1 MRIIITNNGKEVINK
16 LYSSQSASDIFNN
29 SSDQTLSRNIKT
41 FIPKINPIS
50 QNNYNSVNQKN
61 LDNNIN
67 SFNDESKL
75 PIHTSNNSNLL
86 SSNNNI
92 NIIYPKMIKL
102 KDKNF
107 KMPLSF
113 VKKYMRDQNLKNDDK
128 VEVPIVTQSLNV
140 LSALEKNLS
149 NNNNNNKNQ
158 NIKNNSKLN
167 SINNS
172 NITIEEES
180 KSKTISKSNS
190 RLSSGKSGVSN
201 IYLPRIKSQYS
212 IGEIINKNCFDKLN
226 KKIKEKMDEQK
237 YDLKIDKSILRKYW
251 SAKSIFDEIK
261 KEKNKTI
268 DATNYKLIEYLMKK
282 TSISKNFLKKL
293 NKCDDEKLTQL
304 NKISGKVLIEKEIEK
319 KFNKKIREKL
329 ENQKIKETLQFRQIL
344 LKIKNKV
351 KNNIKDNHM
360 NNYLLVKDSNKA
372 VYRNVYKKFR
382 QQYWKKS
389 DNFSR
394 FFPKYQRIHYEEI

>member
-16 LYSSQSASDIFNN
+16 LYSSQSASDIFNDSN
-29 SSDQTLSRNIKT
+29 NQTFSRNNKT
-41 FIPKINPIS
+41 FIPNINPIS
-50 QNNYNSVNQKN
+50 QKNNNSVNQKN
-61 LDNNIN
+61 LVSNIN

-75 PIHTSNNSNLL
+75 PINEYNNSNLL

-92 NIIYPKMIKL
+92 NLINPKIIKL

-107 KMPLSF
+107 RMPISF
-113 VKKYMRDQNLKNDDK
+113 VKKYMRDQNQQNENK

-149 NNNNNNKNQ
+149 NNKVQ
-158 NIKNNSKLN
+158 NIKINSKLN

-172 NITIEEES
+172 IEEES
-180 KSKTISKSNS
+180 KSNSKTNS
-190 RLSSGKSGVSN
+190 RLSSGKSGVTN

-226 KKIKEKMDEQK
+226 KKIKEKINEQK
-237 YDLKIDKSILRKYW
+237 YDLKIDDKILRKYW
-251 SAKSIFDEIK
+251 SSKNILDEIN
-261 KEKNKTI
+261 KEKNKNI

-282 TSISKNFLKKL
+282 TSISGNFLKKID
-293 NKCDDEKLTQL
+293 KCDDDELNYL
-304 NKISGKVLIEKEIEK
+304 NKISGKVLIEKEVEK
-319 KFNKKIREKL
+319 NFNKRIKEKL
-329 ENQKIKETLQFRQIL
+329 ENQKIKEMVQFRQIL

-351 KNNIKDNHM
+351 NYNIKDNHM

-372 VYRNVYKKFR
+372 VYRNVFKKFR
-382 QQYWKKS
+382 RQYWKKS

-394 FFPKYQRIHYEEI
+394 FFPKYQRVHYEEI

>member
-16 LYSSQSASDIFNN
+16 LYSSQSASDIFNDSN
-29 SSDQTLSRNIKT
+29 NQTFSRNNKT
-41 FIPKINPIS
+41 FIPNINPIS
-50 QNNYNSVNQKN
+50 QKNNNSVNQKN
-61 LDNNIN
+61 LVSNIN

-75 PIHTSNNSNLL
+75 PINEYNNSNLL

-92 NIIYPKMIKL
+92 NLINPKIIKL

-107 KMPLSF
+107 RMPISF
-113 VKKYMRDQNLKNDDK
+113 VKKYMRDQNQQNENKI
-128 VEVPIVTQSLNV
+128 EVPIVTQSLNV

-149 NNNNNNKNQ
+149 NNKVQ
-158 NIKNNSKLN
+158 NIKINSKLN

-172 NITIEEES
+172 IEEES
-180 KSKTISKSNS
+180 KSNSKTNS
-190 RLSSGKSGVSN
+190 RLSSGKSGVTN

-226 KKIKEKMDEQK
+226 KKIKEKINEQK
-237 YDLKIDKSILRKYW
+237 YDLKIDDKILRKYW
-251 SAKSIFDEIK
+251 SSKNILDEIN
-261 KEKNKTI
+261 KEKNKNI

-282 TSISKNFLKKL
+282 TSISGNFLKKID
-293 NKCDDEKLTQL
+293 KCDDDELNYL
-304 NKISGKVLIEKEIEK
+304 NKISGKVLIEKEVEK
-319 KFNKKIREKL
+319 NFNKRIKEKL
-329 ENQKIKETLQFRQIL
+329 ENQKIKEMVQFRQIL

-351 KNNIKDNHM
+351 NYNIKDNHM

-372 VYRNVYKKFR
+372 VYRNVFKKFR
-382 QQYWKKS
+382 RQYWKKS

-394 FFPKYQRIHYEEI
+394 FFPKYQRVHYEEI

>member
-29 SSDQTLSRNIKT
+29 SNNRTFSRNKKT
-41 FIPKINPIS
+41 PQINLIS
-50 QNNYNSVNQKN
+50 QKNSNSVNQKN
-61 LDNNIN
+61 INSNIN
-67 SFNDESKL
+67 SFNEESKL
-75 PIHTSNNSNLL
+75 PICTYNNSNLS
-86 SSNNNI
+86 SSNNDI
-92 NIIYPKMIKL
+92 NLIYPKIIKL

-113 VKKYMRDQNLKNDDK
+113 AKKYMLEQNQKNVNK

-140 LSALEKNLS
+140 LSVLEKNLS
-149 NNNNNNKNQ
+149 DNKIQ
-158 NIKNNSKLN
+158 NVKINTKLN

-172 NITIEEES
+172 IEEES
-180 KSKTISKSNS
+180 KSNSKEDS

-226 KKIKEKMDEQK
+226 KKLKEKIDEQK
-237 YDLKIDKSILRKYW
+237 YDLKIDNTILRKYW
-251 SAKSIFDEIK
+251 SAKNIFDEIK

-282 TSISKNFLKKL
+282 TSISGNFLKKL
-293 NKCDDEKLTQL
+293 NKCDEEKLTQL
-304 NKISGKVLIEKEIEK
+304 NKISGKVLIEKEVEK

-329 ENQKIKETLQFRQIL
+329 DNQKIKETLQFRQIL

-394 FFPKYQRIHYEEI
+394 FFPKYQRVHYEEI

>member
-16 LYSSQSASDIFNN
+16 LYSSQSASDIFNDSN
-29 SSDQTLSRNIKT
+29 NQTFSRNNKT
-41 FIPKINPIS
+41 FIPNINPIS
-50 QNNYNSVNQKN
+50 QKNSNSVNQKN
-61 LDNNIN
+61 LVSNIN
-67 SFNDESKL
+67 SFNDESNL
-75 PIHTSNNSNLL
+75 PINSYNNSNLL

-92 NIIYPKMIKL
+92 NLINPKIIKL

-107 KMPLSF
+107 RMPISF
-113 VKKYMRDQNLKNDDK
+113 VKKYMRDQNQQNENKI
-128 VEVPIVTQSLNV
+128 EVPIVTQSLNV

-149 NNNNNNKNQ
+149 NNKDQ
-158 NIKNNSKLN
+158 NIKINSKLN

-172 NITIEEES
+172 IEEES
-180 KSKTISKSNS
+180 KSNSKTNS
-190 RLSSGKSGVSN
+190 RLSSGKSGVTN

-226 KKIKEKMDEQK
+226 KKIIEKIDEQK
-237 YDLKIDKSILRKYW
+237 YDLKIDNTILRKYW
-251 SAKSIFDEIK
+251 SAKNIFDELK

-282 TSISKNFLKKL
+282 TSISGNFLKKL
-293 NKCDDEKLTQL
+293 NKCDEEKLTQL
-304 NKISGKVLIEKEIEK
+304 NKISGKVLIEKEVEK

-329 ENQKIKETLQFRQIL
+329 DNQKIKETLQFRQIL